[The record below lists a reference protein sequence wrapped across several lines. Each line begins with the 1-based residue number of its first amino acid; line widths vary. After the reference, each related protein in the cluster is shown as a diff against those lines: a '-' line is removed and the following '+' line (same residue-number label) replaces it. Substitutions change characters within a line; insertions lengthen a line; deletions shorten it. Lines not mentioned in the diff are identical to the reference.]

1 MAGPLAGIRVIDLT
15 HMLAGPM
22 ATMMLADQ
30 GADVIKIEPPG
41 RGDPGRSRG
50 RPVGMAPG
58 FAMLGRNKR
67 SVVIDLKQQ
76 RGVELLHR
84 LIKSADLFAQNFR
97 PGAAERMGLGEP
109 ALRRIKPDLV
119 YVSISGFGE
128 SGPLAHKRA
137 YDPVIQAAAGV
148 ASIQGDRASGRPHM
162 VRVIVSDKVT
172 ALTAAQEMTA
182 ALFARQR
189 TGKGQHVRLAMLD
202 AVLSFL
208 WPEEMDNYTY
218 PDSKHFI
225 KPNVRDLVYETAD
238 GYVTMAAVGDDEWRA
253 TCRALGH
260 PEWLDDPR
268 FQSQA
273 DRIANADE
281 RFDLT
286 GQVLRTRSSAEWLE
300 ILDREQVPCAPIL
313 SPAQVIQDAQVRHNG
328 LVVEYQ
334 HPFAGR
340 TRQTRPA
347 ARFEGTPQEIR
358 HPAPS
363 LGEHT
368 DEVLGELGVSREE
381 LASLRSAGVVA

>member
-1 MAGPLAGIRVIDLT
+1 MAGPLAGIRVVDLT

-30 GADVIKIEPPG
+30 GADVIKVEPP
-41 RGDPGRSRG
+41 RSGDPGRSRG
-50 RPVGMAPG
+50 RPIGMAPG

-67 SVVIDLKQQ
+67 SVVIDLKQR
-76 RGVELLHR
+76 RGIELLHR
-84 LIKSADLFAQNFR
+84 LIESADLFAQNFR
-97 PGAAERMGLGEP
+97 PGTAERLGLGEP
-109 ALRRIKPDLV
+109 ELRRIKPDLV

-128 SGPLAHKRA
+128 SGPLSHKRA

-148 ASIQGDRASGRPHM
+148 AAIQGDRASGRPRM

-172 ALTAAQEMTA
+172 ALTAAQAMTA
-182 ALFARQR
+182 ALFARLR
-189 TGKGQHVRLAMLD
+189 TGEGQHVRLAMLD
-202 AVLSFL
+202 AVVSFL

-218 PDSKHFI
+218 PDSKHFV

-238 GYVTMAAVGDDEWRA
+238 GYITMAAIGNDEWRA
-253 TCRALGH
+253 TCKALGH

-268 FQSQA
+268 FRTQA

-286 GQVLRTRSSAEWLE
+286 GQALKAKSSAEWLE

-313 SPAQVIQDAQVRHNG
+313 SPEQVIDDAQVRHNG
-328 LVVEYQ
+328 LIVEYQ

-347 ARFEGTPQEIR
+347 ARFERTPQEIR
-358 HPAPS
+358 QPAPT
-363 LGEHT
+363 LGQHT
-368 DEVLGELGVSREE
+368 DEVLGELGLSGGE
-381 LASLRSAGVVA
+381 LARLRSDGVVA

>member
-30 GADVIKIEPPG
+30 GAEVIKVEPP
-41 RGDPGRSRG
+41 RHGDPGRSRG
-50 RPVGMAPG
+50 RPIGMAPG

-67 SVVIDLKQQ
+67 SVVIDLKQR
-76 RGVELLHR
+76 RGVELLYR
-84 LIKSADLFAQNFR
+84 LVESADLFVQNFR
-97 PGAAERMGLGEP
+97 PGAAERLGLGEP
-109 ALRRIKPDLV
+109 KLRRIKPDLV

-128 SGPLAHKRA
+128 NGPLAHKRA

-148 ASIQGDRASGRPHM
+148 ASIQGDRASGRPRM

-172 ALTAAQEMTA
+172 ALTAAQAMTA

-189 TGKGQHVRLAMLD
+189 SGEGQHVRLAMLD

-218 PDSKHFI
+218 PDSNHFN
-225 KPNVRDLVYETAD
+225 KLNVRDLVYETAD
-238 GYVTMAAVGDDEWRA
+238 GYITMAAIGDDEWRA

-268 FQSQA
+268 FRTQA

-286 GQVLRTRSSAEWLE
+286 GQVLKTRRSAEWLE

-313 SPAQVIQDAQVRHNG
+313 SPAQVIEDEQVRHNR

-334 HPFAGR
+334 HPMAGR

-347 ARFEGTPQEIR
+347 ARFERTPQEIR
-358 HPAPS
+358 HPAPT
-363 LGEHT
+363 LGQDT
-368 DEVLGELGVSREE
+368 DQVLTELGLAREE
-381 LASLRSAGVVA
+381 LAALRSAGVLG

>member
-1 MAGPLAGIRVIDLT
+1 MAGPLAGIRVVDLT

-30 GADVIKIEPPG
+30 GADVIKIEPP
-41 RGDPGRSRG
+41 RSGDPGRSRG
-50 RPVGMAPG
+50 RPIGMAPG

-67 SVVIDLKQQ
+67 SVVIDLKQR
-76 RGVELLHR
+76 RGIELLHR
-84 LIKSADLFAQNFR
+84 LIASTDLFAQNFR
-97 PGAAERMGLGEP
+97 PGTAERLGLGEP
-109 ALRRIKPDLV
+109 ELRRIKPDLV

-128 SGPLAHKRA
+128 SGPLSHKRA

-148 ASIQGDRASGRPHM
+148 ASIQGDRASGRPRM

-172 ALTAAQEMTA
+172 ALTAAQAMTA

-189 TGKGQHVRLAMLD
+189 TGEGQHVRLAMLD
-202 AVLSFL
+202 AVVSFL
-208 WPEEMDNYTY
+208 WPEEMDNYAY
-218 PDSKHFI
+218 PDSKHFV

-238 GYVTMAAVGDDEWRA
+238 GYITMAAIGDDEWRA
-253 TCRALGH
+253 TCKALGH

-268 FQSQA
+268 FRTQA

-286 GQVLRTRSSAEWLE
+286 GQALKTRNSAEWLE

-313 SPAQVIQDAQVRHNG
+313 SPEQVIADAQVRHNG
-328 LVVEYQ
+328 LIVEYQ

-347 ARFEGTPQEIR
+347 ARFERTPQEIR
-358 HPAPS
+358 QPAPT
-363 LGEHT
+363 LGQHT
-368 DEVLGELGVSREE
+368 DEVLGELGLSGEE
-381 LASLRSAGVVA
+381 LAALRSDGVVA